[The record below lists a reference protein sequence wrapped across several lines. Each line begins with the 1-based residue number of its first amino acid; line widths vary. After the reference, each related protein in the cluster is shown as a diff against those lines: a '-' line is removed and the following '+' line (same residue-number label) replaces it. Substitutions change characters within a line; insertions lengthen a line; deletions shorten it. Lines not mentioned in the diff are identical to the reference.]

1 MGRTLPTFNTYL
13 EHEIAQ
19 WAPFRRALR
28 RKDRESFDRL
38 FALVKRH
45 MAEAANAARPV
56 PFDALVMSIV
66 LEHQKAIES
75 LRDKLERI
83 KNTEAPNATTPN
95 DVTSAAL
102 ANAPM
107 ENSAAISPGTPSVTP
122 DVAPRDAPVLT
133 PIVTPPL
140 TPSPPHR
147 DSESDSCSDSDFI
160 PTVSSP
166 EATASASPT
175 PGRRAS

>member
-13 EHEIAQ
+13 EQEIAQ

-75 LRDKLERI
+75 LRDELERV
-83 KNTEAPNATTPN
+83 KNTEAPNTTATDSFTT
-95 DVTSAAL
+95 DVPPA
-102 ANAPM
+102 APM
-107 ENSAAISPGTPSVTP
+107 ENSAAISPSTPGE
-122 DVAPRDAPVLT
+122 APGAAPGEAPVL
-133 PIVTPPL
+133 PPAMTPPW

-147 DSESDSCSDSDFI
+147 DSKSDSGSDSDFI
-160 PTVSSP
+160 PTISFP
-166 EATASASPT
+166 EATAKVSPT